1 MTDSRLAYDPDRL
14 PWLTEERKPR
24 RKIGA
29 PALLLWALLA
39 AVLVAGAAYWLG
51 MQSAAGPDD
60 FTDTARTAPA
70 ATVKLPEPAIAEPRA
85 QEVQPPAMPDVQPVA
100 EPAPVRI
107 PQAEP
112 VRTARSQTRHR
123 AWAKPHARTVT
134 HKARARAVVVHRPV
148 AAKRPAAMQ
157 AWPAAVS
164 EGAYGRVVRI
174 GVFSSRRQAKL
185 AWWAIVRHYPGM
197 RRLKAV
203 VAPVRSLRNGRIY
216 YRLQFGTTSQAHS
229 EVLCQRMRFIAQSCV
244 VVGLPAGR

>member
-1 MTDSRLAYDPDRL
+1 MTDSRMAYDPDRL

-24 RKIGA
+24 RKIGTS
-29 PALLLWALLA
+29 ALLLWALLA
-39 AVLVAGAAYWLG
+39 AVLVAGASYWLG
-51 MQSAAGPDD
+51 MQSASGPDE
-60 FTDTARTAPA
+60 FTDTARTSPA
-70 ATVKLPEPAIAEPRA
+70 ATIKLPEPAIAEPRTE
-85 QEVQPPAMPDVQPVA
+85 EVQPAPMPDVQPVA
-100 EPAPVRI
+100 ESAPVQI

-123 AWAKPHARTVT
+123 ATSRPRARTVV
-134 HKARARAVVVHRPV
+134 HRPRAVAVHRPV

-164 EGAYGRVVRI
+164 DGAYGRVARI
-174 GVFSSRRQAKL
+174 GVFSTRRQAKL
-185 AWWAIVRHYPGM
+185 AWWKLIRHYPGM
-197 RRLKAV
+197 RGLKAV
-203 VAPVRSLRNGRIY
+203 VAPVRSLRNGRVY